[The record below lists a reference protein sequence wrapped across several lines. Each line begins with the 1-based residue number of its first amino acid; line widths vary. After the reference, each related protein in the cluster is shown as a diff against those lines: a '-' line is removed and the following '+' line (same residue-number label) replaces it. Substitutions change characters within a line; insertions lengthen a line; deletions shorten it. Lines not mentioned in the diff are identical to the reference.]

1 MENRTAI
8 ITGATRGI
16 GRGIFRRLAAQRCN
30 VATIYHKDEE
40 SARRFEKEAKESGI
54 QYMIERMDVRELITL
69 AEFAAAV
76 SQKFRR
82 IDYLIN
88 NVGIDNSKN
97 IYDLSLDEWRLSQD
111 IILNAPFIM
120 SKAVL
125 PYMRRQ
131 KFGRIV
137 NIGASS
143 RDYSKGAPGMGVY
156 GIHKAALNVF
166 TRTLALEEI
175 KNGITVNTVA
185 PGSTDGAGN
194 LLEEERIPISN
205 IPLGRRVLVEEVVDA
220 VMYFLADSANAV
232 TGQFIGVNGGL
243 ST

>member
-40 SARRFEKEAKESGI
+40 LARRFEEEAKESGI
-54 QYMIERMDVRELITL
+54 QYMIERIDVRELVTL

-88 NVGIDNSKN
+88 NIGIDNSKN

-111 IILNAPFIM
+111 IILNAPFVM

-125 PYMRRQ
+125 PFMRRQ

-143 RDYSKGAPGMGVY
+143 RDYSKGAQGMGAY
-156 GIHKAALNVF
+156 GVHKAALNVF
-166 TRTLALEEI
+166 TRTLALEEV
-175 KNGITVNTVA
+175 KHGITVNMVA
-185 PGSTDGAGN
+185 PGSTDGAGD
-194 LLEEERIPISN
+194 LPEEERIPVSN
-205 IPLGRRVLVEEVVDA
+205 IPLGRRVLIEEIVDA
-220 VMYFLADSANAV
+220 VMYFLNDSAKAV
-232 TGQFIGVNGGL
+232 TGQYIGVNGGL